1 MPIILLIRHGENDY
15 VKEHRLPGR
24 KPGIHLNK
32 NGLSQAKAIAKK
44 LKKAPIK
51 AVYSSPLERT
61 METAKPVAKALN
73 LTVIPRPGLIET
85 DVGDWQGKKVKR
97 LRQSKIWPQVQL
109 NPSRFRFPGGE
120 RIEDAQHRFVAEIEH
135 LADKHEPEDMLV
147 CVSHADPIK
156 LVVAYYIGLPLDM
169 YQRLAVS
176 PGSITALQIGEFG
189 SRLLFMNY
197 DLSLNF
203 AKP

>member
-1 MPIILLIRHGENDY
+1 MPLILLIRHGENDY

-32 NGLSQAKAIAKK
+32 NGLSQAKAVAKK
-44 LKKAPIK
+44 LKSAPIK

-61 METAKPVAKALN
+61 METAKPIAKALD
-73 LTVIPRPGLIET
+73 LPIIPRQGLIET
-85 DVGDWQGKKVKR
+85 DVGKWQGKKVKR
-97 LRQSKIWPQVQL
+97 LRRSKSWPKVQL

-120 RIEDAQHRFVAEIEH
+120 RIEDAQHRFVEEIEH
-135 LADKHEPEDMLV
+135 LAEKHEPGDMLV

-169 YQRLAVS
+169 YQRLNVS
-176 PGSITALQIGEFG
+176 PGSITALHIGEFG
-189 SRLLFMNY
+189 SQLLVLNY

-203 AKP
+203 AKH

>member
-24 KPGIHLNK
+24 KSGIHLNE
-32 NGLSQAKAIAKK
+32 NGLNQAKAIAKK
-44 LKKAPIK
+44 LKPAPIK

-61 METAKPVAKALN
+61 METAKPIAKALN

-85 DVGDWQGKKVKR
+85 DVGEWQGKKIKR
-97 LRQSKIWPQVQL
+97 LRRTKIWTKVQL

-120 RIEDAQHRFVAEIEH
+120 RIEDAQHRFVEEIEY
-135 LADKHEPEDMLV
+135 LADKHDPGDMLV

-156 LVVAYYIGLPLDM
+156 LVVAYYIGLPIDM
-169 YQRLAVS
+169 YQRLTVS
-176 PGSITALQIGEFG
+176 PGSITALHIGEFG
-189 SRLLFMNY
+189 SQLLVLNY

-203 AKP
+203 AQH

>member
-1 MPIILLIRHGENDY
+1 MPLILLIRHGENDY

-32 NGLSQAKAIAKK
+32 IGLNQAKTVAKK
-44 LKKAPIK
+44 LKSAPIK
-51 AVYSSPLERT
+51 AVYSSPMERT
-61 METAKPVAKALN
+61 METAKPIAKALD
-73 LTVIPRPGLIET
+73 LPVIQRQGLIET
-85 DVGDWQGKKVKR
+85 DVGIWQGKKVKR
-97 LRQSKIWPQVQL
+97 LRRSKLWPRVQL

-120 RIEDAQHRFVAEIEH
+120 RIEDAQHRFVEEIEY
-135 LADKHEPEDMLV
+135 LAEVHESGDMVV

-169 YQRLAVS
+169 YQRLTVS
-176 PGSITALQIGEFG
+176 PGSITALHIGEFG
-189 SRLLFMNY
+189 TQLLALNY

-203 AKP
+203 AKR

>member
-15 VKEHRLPGR
+15 VKKRRLPGR

-32 NGLSQAKAIAKK
+32 KGRKQAEALAKK
-44 LKKAPIK
+44 LSQAPIK

-61 METAKPVAKALN
+61 IETAEPIAEALG
-73 LTVIPRPGLIET
+73 LKVIPRKGLLET
-85 DVGDWQGKKVKR
+85 DVGDWQGKKIKKLSR
-97 LRQSKIWPQVQL
+97 LKTWRQVQFS
-109 NPSRFRFPGGE
+109 PSRFRFPGGE
-120 RIEDAQHRFVAEIEH
+120 RIEDAQHRFVMDIEELCTQH
-135 LADKHEPEDMLV
+135 DPGDVIV

-156 LVVAYYIGLPLDM
+156 IVVAYYLGLPLDS

-189 SRLLFMNY
+189 SHLLMLNY

-203 AKP
+203 GKG

>member
-1 MPIILLIRHGENDY
+1 MPTILLIRHGENDY

-32 NGLSQAKAIAKK
+32 KGLSQAKAVAKK
-44 LKKAPIK
+44 LKSAPIK

-61 METAKPVAKALN
+61 METAKPIAKALD
-73 LTVIPRPGLIET
+73 LPIIPRQGLIET
-85 DVGDWQGKKVKR
+85 DVGKWQGKKVKR
-97 LRQSKIWPQVQL
+97 LRRSKSWPKVQL

-120 RIEDAQHRFVAEIEH
+120 RIEDAQHRFVEEIEH
-135 LADKHEPEDMLV
+135 LAENHEPGDMLV

-169 YQRLAVS
+169 YQRLMVS
-176 PGSITALQIGEFG
+176 PGSITALHIGEFG
-189 SRLLFMNY
+189 SQLLALNY

-203 AKP
+203 AKH